1 MHVPVMEPAG
11 EDAVVTE
18 PVVGEDA
25 ALGVQPA
32 RALSLR
38 DPDVAED
45 RWVHVATSPRGNQT
59 SGIRH
64 IQVETV
70 LVGIR
75 SGWPISVYASESQ
88 RED

>member
-32 RALSLR
+32 RALSLG

-59 SGIRH
+59 PVCLPPSSGKSIR
-64 IQVETV
+64 IW
-70 LVGIR
+70 G
-75 SGWPISVYASESQ
+75 GWQSTGGEKG
-88 RED
+88 